1 MIENKIVILDDDEA
15 LTSLLKKVLEGEGFM
30 VITCKDTDEG
40 YKRILKSRPNLAVID
55 TRMPTIG
62 GLELIRLLRKN
73 PITKNIPIIVL
84 TVESTETCK
93 VAGLEN
99 GADDYIVKPF
109 SNRELVARIRSL
121 LRRARRHSR
130 ERVKKL
136 EHDGLVMLLDSR
148 TVALNKKQLSIRPK
162 EFDLLYVLMSKPN
175 IVLNREFILENVFE
189 YNAAVSS
196 RTIDTHIKN
205 LRCILGPWAEHI
217 VTVFGLGF
225 KFVPSSK

>member
-1 MIENKIVILDDDEA
+1 MTENKIVILDDDEA

-40 YKRILKSRPNLAVID
+40 YKKILKSKPALVVID
-55 TRMPTIG
+55 IRMPTIG
-62 GLELIRLLRKN
+62 GLELTRLLRKD
-73 PITKNIPIIVL
+73 PLTKNIPIIML
-84 TVESTETCK
+84 TVESKETFK
-93 VAGLEN
+93 VVGLEN

-121 LRRARRHSR
+121 LRRVYTK

-148 TVALNKKQLSIRPK
+148 TVTLNKKQLSVRPK

-175 IVLNREFILENVFE
+175 VVLNREFILENIFE
-189 YNAAVSS
+189 YNAVTST

-205 LRCILGPWAEHI
+205 LRRTLGPWAQHI